1 MVDNVIQIVT
11 EKLSSLPCIE
21 GIVLGG
27 SRARGT
33 HTEDSDIDIGIYYNS
48 ESFDLTAINQIAT
61 ELDDENRNDLVVPPG
76 AWGDWV
82 NGGGWLVINGY
93 HVDLIL
99 RDIKRVEQIIK
110 DTEQGIVTANYQT
123 GHPHGYI
130 SAMYRGEL
138 AISKIQYAKNE
149 SLCELKNQAEIYP
162 GALKK
167 SLINFFIFEAE
178 FSLMFVKANAGAEDK
193 YYIAGHVF
201 RIISCLNQVLFA
213 CNNAY
218 CINEKKAIKL
228 LETFEYKPEKYA
240 ERVNHIFEVLGL
252 SLFECYD
259 MTEKL
264 YKEVKKI
271 AWVSTHEASILE
283 DGASAHALHD
293 AAGRRQKRRVGHP
306 DDQIPAGVGV
316 ADPLDLDAV
325 CAGRFPLDGG
335 PYLSGTGDDFLR
347 EGDLPQLAREV
358 GARRAVD
365 AVLAVD
371 ADGADGVGAQKMAL

>member
-1 MVDNVIQIVT
+1 MMMEILNREAELVKMANEKDT
-11 EKLSSLPCIE
+11 EIRQQEKEIEDKVNKKDSEKREFNWKLVG
-21 GIVLGG
+21 GISFALMTVVGISAGVLGG
-27 SRARGT
+27 KL
-33 HTEDSDIDIGIYYNS
+33 
-48 ESFDLTAINQIAT
+48 DLK
-61 ELDDENRNDLVVPPG
+61 LP
-76 AWGDWV
+76 
-82 NGGGWLVINGY
+82 
-93 HVDLIL
+93 
-99 RDIKRVEQIIK
+99 
-110 DTEQGIVTANYQT
+110 
-123 GHPHGYI
+123 
-130 SAMYRGEL
+130 MYRGEL

-264 YKEVKKI
+264 YKEVNEI
-271 AWVSTHEASILE
+271 VSEINNFLNEESSDE
-283 DGASAHALHD
+283 
-293 AAGRRQKRRVGHP
+293 RK
-306 DDQIPAGVGV
+306 QI
-316 ADPLDLDAV
+316 
-325 CAGRFPLDGG
+325 
-335 PYLSGTGDDFLR
+335 
-347 EGDLPQLAREV
+347 
-358 GARRAVD
+358 
-365 AVLAVD
+365 
-371 ADGADGVGAQKMAL
+371 